1 MKNMENLCKNIV
13 KKLTKEEKTIAFMES
28 CTGGFLSSKIT
39 DIEGSSSVLKVGIVS
54 YSNEYKIKFGVS
66 KEVIDEYSVYSIE
79 TAKEMAL
86 SISKLANA
94 DVGVG
99 ITGELAENS
108 TNTVYYAIYF
118 KENNK
123 YITNKIIAKGIAR
136 DEKKKNVAKN
146 VLESIYENI

>member
-39 DIEGSSSVLKVGIVS
+39 DIEGSSNVLKVGIVS

-79 TAKEMAL
+79 TTKEMAL

-146 VLESIYENI
+146 VFESIYENI